1 MGAPYRIIESMD
13 IIIRDIKIK
22 IIWGAPFYECMA
34 YNKGVGVNVV
44 FSDKANLIPIA
55 ERRLKWAKLSS

>member
-1 MGAPYRIIESMD
+1 MD